1 MARKSSSSSERW
13 SGSSTVGEDGPD
25 PGRPSA
31 TVGVDF
37 GTSTT
42 VVAVRDGSGDPG
54 ILPIGATTAEMP
66 SVAGYSPRG
75 RLLTGE
81 RADRLP
87 AARTIRS
94 VKRQISARKDTVWV
108 RRGDERV
115 EVGVEE
121 VVGTLLRETGERAAR
136 HGVDLDAV
144 GTLRLGCPAQWDA
157 AQRRTLRTIAAGAG
171 LGNASPELVDE
182 PVAAGVGWVAAREAA
197 GRPVEGRVLVF
208 DYGGGTLDVAVLDV
222 RDVDGRTA
230 VSVLSAV
237 GLHRAGDALDAA
249 IVADLADDWRRAGA
263 DLAAA
268 PRPETAQALA
278 ERAARQAKI
287 RLSTV
292 EAVPVRVGDDDWWLP
307 EVVYTRARLEERF
320 GPQLDEA
327 MRVVD
332 AAVRA
337 ADLRESESAAPGGIG
352 AVLLAGGLSQ
362 VPAVRRRFAETFG
375 DAEVTTDPAVTSPA
389 YSVAHG
395 LASSPDEHGLT
406 LHRPG
411 FDVVLEWVDAA
422 GASHRHTLYRAQ
434 TPLYEWQQVMAGHR
448 RLGFEATTRDV
459 PVRAEGPAAVRLVG
473 LDGSDVPLRVGGQD
487 RESLPVTV
495 TSQRP
500 MEMSLSLDGRLRLQG
515 SDGRRQVL
523 RVGRWPA
530 FRRGAPPVLEMEMLS
545 ADLDHVPAERSAAAG
560 G

>member
-1 MARKSSSSSERW
+1 MTRPST
-13 SGSSTVGEDGPD
+13 TVGI
-25 PGRPSA
+25 
-31 TVGVDF
+31 DF

-42 VVAVRDGSGDPG
+42 FVAVRNAAAAPG
-54 ILPIGATTAEMP
+54 ILPIGEATAEMP
-66 SVAGYSPRG
+66 SVAGFSPRG

-87 AARTIRS
+87 AARSIRS

-108 RRGDERV
+108 RRGDEQV
-115 EVGVEE
+115 ETPVADVI
-121 VVGTLLRETGERAAR
+121 GTLLRETGERAAR
-136 HGVDLDAV
+136 QGVDLEGV

-182 PVAAGVGWVAAREAA
+182 PVAAGVGWVAAREAG
-197 GRPVEGRVLVF
+197 GRPFEGRVLVV

-222 RDVDGRTA
+222 RPLDGRTA

-249 IVADLADDWRRAGA
+249 IVADLAEDWRRAGA

-278 ERAARQAKI
+278 ERAARQAKV

-292 EAVPVRVGDDDWWLP
+292 ESVPVRVGEEDWWLP
-307 EVVYTRARLEERF
+307 EVAYTRERLEERF

-332 AAVRA
+332 AALRA
-337 ADLRESESAAPGGIG
+337 ADLRTSEGDAAGTVD
-352 AVLLAGGLSQ
+352 AVLVAGGLSQ
-362 VPAVRRRFAETFG
+362 VPVVRRRLSETFP
-375 DAEVTTDPAVTSPA
+375 DVEVTADPTVTSPTH
-389 YSVAHG
+389 SVAHG
-395 LASSPDEHGLT
+395 LAASPEEHGLT

-422 GASHRHTLYRAQ
+422 GASHRHTLYQAH
-434 TPLYEWQQVMAGHR
+434 TPLYEWPQVSSGQR

-459 PVRAEGPAAVRLVG
+459 AVRAEGPAAVRLVG
-473 LDGSDVPLRVGGQD
+473 LDGSDVPLRVDGHD
-487 RESLPVTV
+487 RDSLPVTV
-495 TSQRP
+495 TPQRP

-515 SDGRRQVL
+515 SDGHEQVL

-530 FRRGAPPVLEMEMLS
+530 FRHGAPRVLEMELLS
-545 ADLDHVPAERSAAAG
+545 
-560 G
+560 

>member
-1 MARKSSSSSERW
+1 MARKSWSSSERW
-13 SGSSTVGEDGPD
+13 SDSSTADEGGTDPD
-25 PGRPSA
+25 RPPVA
-31 TVGVDF
+31 VGVDF

-42 VVAVRDGSGDPG
+42 FVAVRDGTGAPG

-66 SVAGYSPRG
+66 SVAGYNARG

-94 VKRQISARKDTVWV
+94 VKRQISARKDMVWV
-108 RRGDERV
+108 RRGQERV
-115 EVGVEE
+115 ETPVADVI
-121 VVGTLLRETGERAAR
+121 GTLLRETGERAAR
-136 HGVDLDAV
+136 QGVDFEAV

-182 PVAAGVGWVAAREAA
+182 PVAAGVGWVAAREAG
-197 GRPVEGRVLVF
+197 GRPFEGRVLVF

-222 RDVDGRTA
+222 REVDGRTA

-237 GLHRAGDALDAA
+237 GLHRAGDALDAG
-249 IVADLADDWRRAGA
+249 IVADLAEDWRRAGA

-278 ERAARQAKI
+278 EIAARQAKV

-292 EAVPVRVGDDDWWLP
+292 ESVPVRVGEEDWWLP
-307 EVVYTRARLEERF
+307 EVMYTRARLEERF

-332 AAVRA
+332 AALRA
-337 ADLRESESAAPGGIG
+337 ADLRTSDGTGAGVAD

-362 VPAVRRRFAETFG
+362 VPAVRRRLAAAFP

-389 YSVAHG
+389 QSVAHG
-395 LASSPDEHGLT
+395 LASSPEEHGLT

-422 GASHRHTLYRAQ
+422 GDSHRHTLYRAH

-459 PVRAEGPAAVRLVG
+459 PVRVEGPAAVRLVG
-473 LDGSDVPLRVGGQD
+473 LDGADVPLRVGGND
-487 RESLPVTV
+487 LDSLPVTV
-495 TSQRP
+495 TPERP
-500 MEMSLSLDGRLRLQG
+500 MELSLSLDGRLRLQG
-515 SDGRRQVL
+515 SDGREQVL
-523 RVGRWPA
+523 RVGQWPA
-530 FRRGAPPVLEMEMLS
+530 FRDGAPRVLEMEMLS
-545 ADLDHVPAERSAAAG
+545 VDIDPTDAVGPVTAVP
-560 G
+560 